1 MNEIPGLAT
10 LAPYL
15 KPASIA
21 LAVLAIVWGF
31 VEYLMFWAPE
41 RWRRLVAALL
51 GQGLLFYVHESN
63 LYSFGAGPEGWA
75 LVLVVGVLAAPLAA
89 TFHDQVINRWA
100 PWAKAP
106 VVAAAIVS
114 AVKPKSDP

>member
-1 MNEIPGLAT
+1 LNEIPGLS
-10 LAPYL
+10 LLEPYL
-15 KPASIA
+15 KPAGIG

-41 RWRRLVAALL
+41 RWRRMVAALL
-51 GQGLLFYVHESN
+51 GQGLLFYVHKSN
-63 LYSFGAGPEGWA
+63 LYSFGEGPEGWA

-100 PWAKAP
+100 PWAKGP
-106 VVAAAIVS
+106 AIVS
-114 AVKPKSDP
+114 AAVSLVKPKE